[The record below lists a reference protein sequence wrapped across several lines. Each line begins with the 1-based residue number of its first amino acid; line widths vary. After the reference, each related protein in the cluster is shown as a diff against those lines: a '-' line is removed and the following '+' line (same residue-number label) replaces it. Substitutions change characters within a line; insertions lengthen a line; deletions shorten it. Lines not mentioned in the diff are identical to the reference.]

1 MALTGIQIF
10 KFLPGAKKTEN
21 ANCKKCGF
29 PTCMAF
35 AMKLAKGDILIEKC
49 PFIDDELRAK
59 FSLENRKPQ
68 EKIEFGNVS
77 NKVVIGDENVMFRH
91 DKTFV
96 NPPPITISLSS
107 EDENFDFKLEQILTY
122 KINRVGQDYGVDAV
136 AIIDEGN
143 SFLVNA
149 IKILNSAIPV
159 ILITSS
165 FESILKLT
173 DIIKREQPLVYLQS
187 QDIEQLIS
195 ISKMTPI
202 IVDGESISEIVS
214 KTELLVNAGCKNM
227 VLSLSQDVNSNI
239 IEPLTFIR
247 RSAIEDKFE
256 PLGFPVMM
264 SYRLSGNVALDTINL
279 SALLC
284 KYTNLILIDKLDEA
298 LLTALITLRLNIYT
312 DPQKPLQV
320 EPKLYE
326 IGDVD
331 VDSPVIVTTNFA
343 LTYFAVVNELEG
355 LAKGVY
361 LVITN
366 SDGMS
371 VLTAW
376 SASKFTGEIIARAVR
391 ASNVMS
397 KVNHKNIVIPGL
409 VSDLKEEIEDE
420 LAEYN
425 IVVGPNEA
433 TDLPDFLIDF
443 MKN

>member
-1 MALTGIQIF
+1 
-10 KFLPGAKKTEN
+10 
-21 ANCKKCGF
+21 
-29 PTCMAF
+29 
-35 AMKLAKGDILIEKC
+35 
-49 PFIDDELRAK
+49 
-59 FSLENRKPQ
+59 
-68 EKIEFGNVS
+68 
-77 NKVVIGDENVMFRH
+77 
-91 DKTFV
+91 
-96 NPPPITISLSS
+96 
-107 EDENFDFKLEQILTY
+107 
-122 KINRVGQDYGVDAV
+122 
-136 AIIDEGN
+136 
-143 SFLVNA
+143 
-149 IKILNSAIPV
+149 
-159 ILITSS
+159 
-165 FESILKLT
+165 
-173 DIIKREQPLVYLQS
+173 
-187 QDIEQLIS
+187 
-195 ISKMTPI
+195 
-202 IVDGESISEIVS
+202 
-214 KTELLVNAGCKNM
+214 
-227 VLSLSQDVNSNI
+227 
-239 IEPLTFIR
+239 
-247 RSAIEDKFE
+247 
-256 PLGFPVMM
+256 
-264 SYRLSGNVALDTINL
+264 
-279 SALLC
+279 
-284 KYTNLILIDKLDEA
+284 